1 MKTLNHIAHAG
12 ELAKTLPAEDIRRGD
27 VVAILEM
34 VYEYP
39 SFLWSDDPHVLPPHE
54 PVCVRW
60 RSQHTKK
67 PLKVKAICL
76 PYILVKTP
84 KGRHGTLD
92 VRQCRLIRLSD
103 CYARKA
109 WKQFRKTGKKKSRK

>member
-1 MKTLNHIAHAG
+1 MATLDHVARAG
-12 ELAKTLPAEDIRRGD
+12 KLAKSLAAEDVQRGD
-27 VVAILEM
+27 VVAILDM
-34 VYEYP
+34 VCEYP
-39 SFLWSDDPHVLPPHE
+39 SFLWSDDPHVLPPQE

-84 KGRHGTLD
+84 KGRHKTLD
-92 VRQCRLIRLSD
+92 VRQCRLVRLSD
-103 CYARKA
+103 DYAKKA
-109 WKQFRKTGKKKSRK
+109 WKQFRKAGKKHTS